1 MNYDIIDTIL
11 SICQSKIRDLSDSEK
26 VEVLKTL
33 RCKLRD
39 KIDYIESQMPSD
51 DEPTIVVRT
60 TNLQN
65 HSCVQRVTE
74 LKYNQLK
81 AMNCFKS
88 VEVLEPLNI
97 NTRK

>member
-33 RCKLRD
+33 RCELRD
-39 KIDYIESQMPSD
+39 KIDYIESQMD
-51 DEPTIVVRT
+51 DEEEPTMVVRV

-65 HSCVQRVTE
+65 HSSTHRVTE
-74 LKYNQLK
+74 LKYNQFK

-88 VEVLEPLNI
+88 VEVVEPLNI